1 MINRVTLAG
10 NLTRDCEVKQTQSGM
25 TIMHFGIAVN
35 ERVKNN
41 QTGEWEERPNYFN
54 CVCFGKRAEGLAKVL
69 HKGQKI
75 ALDGKLHY
83 NQWENEQGQKR
94 SAVEIVVND
103 IEFMSQRNNAQGQQ
117 NGSYA
122 QRNQQQGNYA
132 NQQQYAHQNAPQQPT
147 GGYQQQGYQQ
157 NQGYQGGQQ
166 GYQQRG
172 YQQPMDVSS
181 DDIPFSHS
189 TLD

>member
-10 NLTRDCEVKQTQSGM
+10 NITRDCEVKQTQSGM

-83 NQWENEQGQKR
+83 NQWENGQGQKR
-94 SAVEIVVND
+94 STVEIVVD
-103 IEFMSQRNNAQGQQ
+103 DVEFMSQRNNAQSQQ
-117 NGSYA
+117 NDSYA
-122 QRNQQQGNYA
+122 NQNQQQGNYA
-132 NQQQYAHQNAPQQPT
+132 NQQQYATQNAPQQPT
-147 GGYQQQGYQQ
+147 GGYQGYQSQGYQQ
-157 NQGYQGGQQ
+157 GNGYQGGQQ
-166 GYQQRG
+166 YQQ
-172 YQQPMDVSS
+172 QMETAQS
-181 DDIPFSHS
+181 DIPF
-189 TLD
+189 